1 MQKTYQDFRAA
12 LSAFILS
19 LGIVVAIAAIF
30 HPNLAR
36 AFEPTAQYSR
46 MNINGWTVYVSSEFS
61 KDVRARNAIL
71 KKIKSQTAFIATRLS
86 GKHLKVLRKSDL
98 WVEAGQHY
106 RSLARH
112 HASKGAIYQEG
123 LNIDKFRDV
132 EIFGGFARQRHP
144 SLVLHEL
151 AHVYHDRKLS
161 WHDSRIERMYKKFKA
176 TMPSAKDRCG
186 RSFKAYA
193 LENHHEFFATFTE
206 SYFGKTCTYPHN
218 RETIQKRHPEMY
230 AFLTKTWGSR

>member
-1 MQKTYQDFRAA
+1 
-12 LSAFILS
+12 
-19 LGIVVAIAAIF
+19 
-30 HPNLAR
+30 
-36 AFEPTAQYSR
+36 